1 MKMALRIVPAML
13 AFLCLAI
20 SASPRSGL
28 AAELPATERTRIERL
43 IQGIEQLTDA
53 QFVRNGRAYDA
64 ATAGTFLRRKWAS
77 REDQV
82 HSAAD
87 FIVHVASSSSTTG
100 RPYLIRFPD
109 GREVPCGDH
118 LRAELQRLAP

>member
-1 MKMALRIVPAML
+1 MMIDRRVL
-13 AFLCLAI
+13 LAI
-20 SASPRSGL
+20 FPVLPFVIAAPPRAGL
-28 AAELPATERTRIERL
+28 AAELPVDERTRIERL

-109 GREVPCGDH
+109 GREVPCGDY
-118 LRAELQRLAP
+118 LRAELRRLAP